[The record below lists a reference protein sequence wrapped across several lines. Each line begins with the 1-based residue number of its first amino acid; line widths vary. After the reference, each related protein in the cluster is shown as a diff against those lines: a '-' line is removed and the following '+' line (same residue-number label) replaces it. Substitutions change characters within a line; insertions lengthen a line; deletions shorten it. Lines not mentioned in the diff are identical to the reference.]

1 MQYDS
6 GDNQIGGDRA
16 VEVKLIP
23 FPSPMDIAILFS
35 IGQGDNQIGG
45 DRAVEANLILP
56 PMDTVIIILLI
67 VIGKGD
73 N

>member
-16 VEVKLIP
+16 VEVKFIP
-23 FPSPMDIAILFS
+23 TPSPMDIDILFS
-35 IGQGDNQIGG
+35 IGQGDNQFGG
-45 DRAVEANLILP
+45 DRAVEVNLILP
-56 PMDTVIIILLI
+56 PMDTVIILLI